1 MAPELNGKLA
11 HTLCWHGDDVLG
23 AVLGAAGG
31 EFVELLV
38 FVAGEEE
45 VVAAAEPAVRGVPE
59 CAGALGWGAGGG
71 TGHVVVEDG
80 HGFGAAEAVVKRDD
94 GERID
99 LTTDGAGRVEAVV
112 KFFFFGLVLGGFLFG
127 GLLLVG
133 LGLGLRGGFSDG
145 CQRWFGELVGGG
157 AAGEDQAC
165 GGEGDE
171 GESV

>member
-38 FVAGEEE
+38 LVAGEEE

-59 CAGALGWGAGGG
+59 CAGSLGWGARGGA
-71 TGHVVVEDG
+71 GHVVVEDG
-80 HGFGAAEAVVKRDD
+80 HGFVAAETVVKRDD

-112 KFFFFGLVLGGFLFG
+112 RFLFG

-133 LGLGLRGGFSDG
+133 LGLGLRGSFSDG
-145 CQRWFGELVGGG
+145 CQCWFGELVGGG

-171 GESV
+171 GGKCVIG